1 MGKETYRT
9 SVVLM
14 QTEPHQHSW
23 TLHEDSK
30 ATISK
35 HSKLQAIPVF
45 FFIRMPAFHWM
56 FVGTV
61 RVITIYTSLNSP
73 QTAVPKDHVVP
84 PWAQK
89 QSVTGGDGFKPKK
102 LP

>member
-1 MGKETYRT
+1 
-9 SVVLM
+9 
-14 QTEPHQHSW
+14 
-23 TLHEDSK
+23 
-30 ATISK
+30 
-35 HSKLQAIPVF
+35 
-45 FFIRMPAFHWM
+45 M

-73 QTAVPKDHVVP
+73 QAAVPKDHVVP

-89 QSVTGGDGFKPKK
+89 QSVTGGDGFKRKK